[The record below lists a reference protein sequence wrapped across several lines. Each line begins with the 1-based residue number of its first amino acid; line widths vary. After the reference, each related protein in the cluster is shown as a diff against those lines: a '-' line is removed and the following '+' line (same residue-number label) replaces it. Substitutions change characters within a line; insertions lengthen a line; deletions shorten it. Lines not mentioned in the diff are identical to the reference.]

1 MLSTLIRANTRA
13 LGGDDDL
20 DDDALFSALHSI
32 AALDDALSLYYIA
45 VFPLNVNSTFSN
57 KFPFSNAAA
66 TRSLSW
72 SCLFTC
78 ASEACEPLETF
89 TSTLN
94 LFW

>member
-1 MLSTLIRANTRA
+1 

-20 DDDALFSALHSI
+20 DDGDALSLCSTYYI

-45 VFPLNVNSTFSN
+45 VFPLKVNSTFSN

-72 SCLFTC
+72 RCLFTC
-78 ASEACEPLETF
+78 ASEACEP
-89 TSTLN
+89 
-94 LFW
+94 